1 MVYTGAYANEKAEI
15 VALKKEY
22 KQQHGKN
29 PLGPKSNDLNW
40 LRAKTAG
47 KDGAPG
53 KDGRHGR
60 PGKAGKDGR
69 PGKAGKDGRPGKAGK
84 DAKDVNINNTI
95 NNHYYA
101 ASTESSGS
109 DSDSGNDSPAA
120 GGAAAGGAAGPLDL
134 YSFASRGGKSEIKT
148 LNYKFEHGM
157 VIPAVKTLV
166 ATAIS
171 HILKAA
177 AMRTPLA
184 TAAKKTVAA
193 EKAWMAARDIL
204 VIAEAAIVTLKTSD
218 LEKSIY
224 YQRTGLN
231 LDHLTK
237 GQHAKLRRE
246 QAELQQK
253 LGQEYIDAGKRVEAD
268 IRAVETAELEKAA
281 SYLVYKAAK
290 DSEKTLLDQY
300 KKCQTTA
307 EQCQVDADAIVE
319 VERCKE
325 EDKGPDGP
333 TLGWETDSQV
343 FDDAPVEDEPPSAP
357 PSAPP
362 PYNPAAGGGG
372 YTADQYYQ
380 MGRSTPPP
388 YGSDHFQNL
397 APYPPG
403 HFQNQPAAAT
413 YPPPPP
419 PPAAATYPPAAARG
433 GGWGQPRGWDAQP
446 PIQQH
451 WTAPPSNSSAASF
464 MSAAAAAPAHPRMI
478 PSNAEDYR
486 RDERDAAGAGPAAKR
501 TRATRHDAA
510 AKSSSAHGGMERFL
524 EKK

>member
-1 MVYTGAYANEKAEI
+1 
-15 VALKKEY
+15 VAATW
-22 KQQHGKN
+22 N
-29 PLGPKSNDLNW
+29 
-40 LRAKTAG
+40 AF
-47 KDGAPG
+47 
-53 KDGRHGR
+53 
-60 PGKAGKDGR
+60 
-69 PGKAGKDGRPGKAGK
+69 
-84 DAKDVNINNTI
+84 
-95 NNHYYA
+95 
-101 ASTESSGS
+101 
-109 DSDSGNDSPAA
+109 
-120 GGAAAGGAAGPLDL
+120 DL
-134 YSFASRGGKSEIKT
+134 YSFASRGGKQAGIT
-148 LNYKFEHGM
+148 VDVLNQKYEHAM
-157 VIPAVKTLV
+157 IIPKVKTLV
-166 ATAIS
+166 ASAIS

-177 AMRTPLA
+177 TMRTPLG
-184 TAAKKTVAA
+184 TAAKKTIAT
-193 EKAWMAARDIL
+193 EKAWIAARSLYDT
-204 VIAEAAIVTLKTSD
+204 AQAAIDTLKTSD
-218 LEKSIY
+218 LHKKIY
-224 YQRTGLN
+224 YHRTGLKN
-231 LDHLTK
+231 MDLTP
-237 GQHAKLRRE
+237 GQHARLRRE
-246 QAELQQK
+246 QAEMQQE
-253 LGQEYIDAGKRVEAD
+253 LGREYIDAEESVEAH
-268 IRAVETAELEKAA
+268 IRAVETAELDRDSKLSVWQGAKAQEKKLQDE
-281 SYLVYKAAK
+281 YELCQKKAK
-290 DSEKTLLDQY
+290 DM
-300 KKCQTTA
+300 
-307 EQCQVDADAIVE
+307 VDEADAIVDAA
-319 VERCKE
+319 RIKE
-325 EDKGPDGP
+325 DDAQQRGP